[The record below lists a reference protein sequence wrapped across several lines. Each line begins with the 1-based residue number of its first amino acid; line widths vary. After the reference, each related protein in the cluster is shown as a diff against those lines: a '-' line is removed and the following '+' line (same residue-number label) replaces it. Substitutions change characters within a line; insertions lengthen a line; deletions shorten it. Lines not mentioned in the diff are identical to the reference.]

1 MVNHSFYTVTFF
13 IPSFFLYHLYYIFRS
28 LNTLILL
35 VVVIWSLNVRYDIQS
50 ILLGPKI
57 ENDKVLQNI
66 IQTKKEFFLD
76 IKANENISV
85 VVKKTKDGLCL
96 IYNKAEKAS
105 LQRQLTKNYTNIRT
119 SHCETYIDSL
129 YDIIYSKE
137 EGPRANHKHFTSSE
151 DVGTKLAFLYVVH
164 HQVGIFEILLH
175 LTFRPY
181 NAYCIYVGSN
191 SDPNVIASITQLVEC
206 YKTLHPETNIFMAKD
221 TKSVK
226 WGNYSLL
233 EADLICMEQLL
244 ALRNQ

>member
-1 MVNHSFYTVTFF
+1 MVTQKETF
-13 IPSFFLYHLYYIFRS
+13 LEL
-28 LNTLILL
+28 
-35 VVVIWSLNVRYDIQS
+35 
-50 ILLGPKI
+50 
-57 ENDKVLQNI
+57 
-66 IQTKKEFFLD
+66 
-76 IKANENISV
+76 KANENIPV
-85 VVKKTKDGLCL
+85 VLKKTKDGLCV
-96 IYNKAEKAS
+96 IYNEDEKKNI
-105 LQRQLTKNYTNIRT
+105 QKQLTKNYTNMRT
-119 SHCETYIDSL
+119 SQCETYIDSL
-129 YDIIYSKE
+129 YDIIYSGE
-137 EGPRANHKHFTSSE
+137 EGLRENYKHFTSSE

-206 YKTLHPETNIFMAKD
+206 YKMLHPETNIFMAKD

-244 ALRNQ
+244 ALNNQ

>member
-1 MVNHSFYTVTFF
+1 M
-13 IPSFFLYHLYYIFRS
+13 LCIFQF
-28 LNTLILL
+28 
-35 VVVIWSLNVRYDIQS
+35 W
-50 ILLGPKI
+50 
-57 ENDKVLQNI
+57 KVGQ
-66 IQTKKEFFLD
+66 
-76 IKANENISV
+76 
-85 VVKKTKDGLCL
+85 
-96 IYNKAEKAS
+96 
-105 LQRQLTKNYTNIRT
+105 
-119 SHCETYIDSL
+119 
-129 YDIIYSKE
+129 IYSVKRPTSRWVSKLSFIL
-137 EGPRANHKHFTSSE
+137 PRGH
-151 DVGTKLAFLYVVH
+151 
-164 HQVGIFEILLH
+164 EILLH